1 VSGKPARVETEAPA
15 RKPPPGCEGLWH
27 AYVMLDAT
35 RLEGLNGPGRITYQ
49 EIEAF
54 SRLTGMGLEPWEVA
68 GIMALERVYAE
79 VMAEGGK

>member
-1 VSGKPARVETEAPA
+1 
-15 RKPPPGCEGLWH
+15 
-27 AYVMLDAT
+27 MLDAT